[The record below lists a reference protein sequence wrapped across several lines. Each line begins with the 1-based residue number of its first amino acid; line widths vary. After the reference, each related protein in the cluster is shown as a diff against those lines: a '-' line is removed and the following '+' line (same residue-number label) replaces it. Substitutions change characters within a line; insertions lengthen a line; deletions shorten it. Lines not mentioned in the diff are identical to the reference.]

1 VGLSGRERVYDWGE
15 TEDGT
20 CYIAMEYVPGGTLKE
35 WLGEMSPLESRE
47 AAAMAVQ
54 IARALGATH
63 KRGMV
68 HRDTKPHNVLVIASG
83 DLKVT
88 DFGIARAASA
98 ATISVTN
105 AVFGTVGYISPEQ
118 ALEEPVSPRTELYIL
133 GVILYEMLTGDR
145 PKVLTPL
152 SPSN

>member
-1 VGLSGRERVYDWGE
+1 MGLSGRERVYDRGE

-54 IARALGATH
+54 IAGALGATH
-63 KRGMV
+63 KRGVV

-105 AVFGTVGYISPEQ
+105 AVFGAVGYISP
-118 ALEEPVSPRTELYIL
+118 
-133 GVILYEMLTGDR
+133 
-145 PKVLTPL
+145 
-152 SPSN
+152 